1 MSKRRE
7 GRETAIQL
15 LFSRDFT
22 PPGAV
27 HEVDGFFEIHSAG
40 PKVRQHA
47 VELYHGVTGHL
58 EEIDRRLVGCLENFS
73 LERLAGVD
81 RNILRLAIY
90 EMFHREDVPPVVAIN
105 EAIEISKRFGT
116 PDSGRFV
123 NGVLDRLKE
132 DLQRPLRE
140 APRPKPGAVPAVP
153 ETAADAPPG

>member
-27 HEVDGFFEIHSAG
+27 HEVDAFFDIHSAG
-40 PKVRQHA
+40 PKIREHA
-47 VELYHGVTGHL
+47 IQLYHGVTANL
-58 EEIDRRLVGCLENFS
+58 EAIDQRLVGCLENFS

-90 EMFHREDVPPVVAIN
+90 EMFHRTDVPPIVAIN

-123 NGVLDRLKE
+123 NGVLDRLKQ
-132 DLQRPLRE
+132 DLTRSLRE
-140 APRPKPGAVPAVP
+140 ATR
-153 ETAADAPPG
+153 E

>member
-22 PPGAV
+22 PPGAE
-27 HEVDGFFEIHSAG
+27 HEVDAFFEIHSAG
-40 PKVRQHA
+40 PKIREHA
-47 VELYHGVTGHL
+47 VQLYHGVTANL
-58 EEIDRRLVGCLENFS
+58 EAIDRRLAASLENFS

-90 EMFHREDVPPVVAIN
+90 EMFHRTDVPPIVAIN

-116 PDSGRFV
+116 PDSSRFV
-123 NGVLDRLKE
+123 NGVLDRLKQ
-132 DLQRPLRE
+132 DVTRSLRD
-140 APRPKPGAVPAVP
+140 AKPKPAPDKATPAA
-153 ETAADAPPG
+153 E

>member
-22 PPGAV
+22 PPGAE

-40 PKVRQHA
+40 PKIRQHA
-47 VELYHGVTGHL
+47 VELYHGVVANL
-58 EEIDRRLVGCLENFS
+58 EAIDRRLVGCLENFS

-90 EMFHREDVPPVVAIN
+90 EMFHRTDVPPVVVIN

-123 NGVLDRLKE
+123 NGVLDRLKQ
-132 DLQRPLRE
+132 DLTRDLRDVQPQQ
-140 APRPKPGAVPAVP
+140 PRPQSP
-153 ETAADAPPG
+153 

>member
-22 PPGAV
+22 PPGAE

-40 PKVRQHA
+40 PKIRQHA
-47 VELYHGVTGHL
+47 VELYHGVVANL
-58 EEIDRRLVGCLENFS
+58 EAIDRRLVGCLENFS

-90 EMFHREDVPPVVAIN
+90 EMFHRTDVPPVVVIN

-123 NGVLDRLKE
+123 NGVLDRLKQ
-132 DLQRPLRE
+132 DLTRDLRDVQPQH
-140 APRPKPGAVPAVP
+140 PRPQSP
-153 ETAADAPPG
+153 

>member
-22 PPGAV
+22 PAGAE
-27 HEVDGFFEIHSAG
+27 HEVDAFFDIHSAG
-40 PKVRQHA
+40 PKIREHA
-47 VELYHGVTGHL
+47 VLLYHGVVANL
-58 EEIDRRLVGCLENFS
+58 EAIDRRLVGCLENFT

-81 RNILRLAIY
+81 RNILRLAIF
-90 EMFHREDVPPVVAIN
+90 EMFHATEVPPIVAIN

-123 NGVLDRLKE
+123 NGVLDRLKQ
-132 DLQRPLRE
+132 DLTRPLRE
-140 APRPKPGAVPAVP
+140 AGNSARPGGP
-153 ETAADAPPG
+153 

>member
-27 HEVDGFFEIHSAG
+27 HEVEAFFELHSAG
-40 PKVRQHA
+40 PRIRQHA
-47 VELYHGVTGHL
+47 VELYQGVVDHL
-58 EEIDRRLVGCLENFS
+58 EAIDQRLVACLENFT

-90 EMFHREDVPPVVAIN
+90 EMFHRTDVPPVVVIN

-116 PDSGRFV
+116 PDSSRFV
-123 NGVLDRLKE
+123 NGVLDRLKQ
-132 DLQRPLRE
+132 DLTRDLRQ
-140 APRPKPGAVPAVP
+140 
-153 ETAADAPPG
+153 AARE

>member
-22 PPGAV
+22 PPGAE
-27 HEVDGFFEIHSAG
+27 HEVEGFFEIHSAG
-40 PKVRQHA
+40 PKIRQHA
-47 VELYHGVTGHL
+47 VELYHGVVANL
-58 EEIDRRLVGCLENFS
+58 EAIDRRLVGCLENFS

-90 EMFHREDVPPVVAIN
+90 EMFHRNDVPPVVVIN

-123 NGVLDRLKE
+123 NGVLDRLKQ
-132 DLQRPLRE
+132 DLTRDLRDVQPQQ
-140 APRPKPGAVPAVP
+140 PRPQ
-153 ETAADAPPG
+153 AP

>member
-22 PPGAV
+22 PPGAT
-27 HEVDGFFEIHSAG
+27 HEVDAFFEIHNAA
-40 PKVRQHA
+40 PPIRLHA
-47 VELYHGVTGHL
+47 IELYRGVVANL
-58 EEIDRRLVGCLENFS
+58 EAIDRRLVGCLENFS
-73 LERLAGVD
+73 LSRLAGVD

-90 EMFHREDVPPVVAIN
+90 EMFHRSDVPPVVVIN

-123 NGVLDRLKE
+123 NGVLDRLKR
-132 DLQRPLRE
+132 DLTRDLRHVSSPDQ
-140 APRPKPGAVPAVP
+140 AP
-153 ETAADAPPG
+153 APPSPQP

>member
-22 PPGAV
+22 PPGAD

-40 PKVRQHA
+40 PKIRQHA
-47 VELYHGVTGHL
+47 VELYHGVVANL
-58 EEIDRRLVGCLENFS
+58 EAIDHRLVNCLENFS

-90 EMFHREDVPPVVAIN
+90 EMFHRTDVPPVVVIN

-123 NGVLDRLKE
+123 NGVLDRLKQ
-132 DLQRPLRE
+132 DLTRDLRDVQPPQ
-140 APRPKPGAVPAVP
+140 PRPQGP
-153 ETAADAPPG
+153 

>member
-22 PPGAV
+22 PSGAE
-27 HEVDGFFEIHSAG
+27 HEIEGFFDIHSAG

-47 VELYHGVTGHL
+47 TELYEGVVSHL
-58 EEIDRRLVGCLENFS
+58 EAIDHRLAGCLENFS
-73 LERLAGVD
+73 LGRLAGVD

-90 EMFHREDVPPVVAIN
+90 EMFHRTDVPPVVVIN

-116 PDSGRFV
+116 PDSSRFV
-123 NGVLDRLKE
+123 NGILDRLKQ
-132 DLQRPLRE
+132 DLNRDLRQAPAKPL
-140 APRPKPGAVPAVP
+140 PQ
-153 ETAADAPPG
+153 DS

>member
-7 GRETAIQL
+7 GRETAVQL

-22 PPGAV
+22 PPGAE

-40 PKVRQHA
+40 PKIRQHA
-47 VELYHGVTGHL
+47 VELYHGVVSNL
-58 EEIDRRLVGCLENFS
+58 EAIDRRLVGCLENFS

-90 EMFHREDVPPVVAIN
+90 EMFHRDDVPPIVTIN

-123 NGVLDRLKE
+123 NGVLDRLKQ
-132 DLQRPLRE
+132 DLQRPLRVPSKK
-140 APRPKPGAVPAVP
+140 APAAEPPAP
-153 ETAADAPPG
+153 

>member
-22 PPGAV
+22 PPGAE

-40 PKVRQHA
+40 PKIRQHA
-47 VELYHGVTGHL
+47 VELYHGVVANL
-58 EEIDRRLVGCLENFS
+58 EAIDRRLVGCLENFS

-90 EMFHREDVPPVVAIN
+90 EMFHRTDVPPVVVIN

-123 NGVLDRLKE
+123 NGVLDRLKQ
-132 DLQRPLRE
+132 DLTRDLRDVQPQH
-140 APRPKPGAVPAVP
+140 PRPQGP
-153 ETAADAPPG
+153 